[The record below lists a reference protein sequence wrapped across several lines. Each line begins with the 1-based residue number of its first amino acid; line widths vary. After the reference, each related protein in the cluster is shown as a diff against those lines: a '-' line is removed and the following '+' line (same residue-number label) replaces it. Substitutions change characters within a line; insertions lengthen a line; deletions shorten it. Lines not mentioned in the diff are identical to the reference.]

1 VPSDA
6 AYLLFWLR
14 NKSDIVVG
22 TCGRTWRNIDG
33 DDGRLQVWVPAL
45 LAKFDGQLLLA
56 GEQGE
61 EKLYT
66 DATNTTLDPFDPANL
81 RLGQSFVETAGVKK
95 LLGQCPFGS
104 RAHFDTPAD
113 L

>member
-1 VPSDA
+1 
-6 AYLLFWLR
+6 
-14 NKSDIVVG
+14 VG

-61 EKLYT
+61 EKLYMTKLTLEAETT